1 MIGFGQYLL
10 EIIKIQL
17 LNNKKKETNK
27 KLKSQK

>member
-17 LNNKKKETNK
+17 LNNKKKENNK